1 VPGTMATAGRK
12 DQRRV
17 TQQRITQ
24 DQLLDAA
31 EEVFAA
37 KGFYATTLKE
47 IAELAEVAVG
57 SLYSFFAGKDDL
69 FAAVFHRR
77 GEEFV
82 PAMRALLTSDAAPVE
97 QLHQLAEYQIEYF
110 RQHPEFGRLFLR
122 ASGPTK
128 LLLEPDRDEASRAR
142 FGEAMRL
149 EAALFE
155 RGQAAG
161 QLRAGDPQVLAHL
174 FSGVIASYQACDPV
188 VVDGAPAGTERFEL
202 RDLHALLDDAFT
214 TNGRS

>member
-1 VPGTMATAGRK
+1 
-12 DQRRV
+12 
-17 TQQRITQ
+17 
-24 DQLLDAA
+24 
-31 EEVFAA
+31 
-37 KGFYATTLKE
+37 
-47 IAELAEVAVG
+47 
-57 SLYSFFAGKDDL
+57 
-69 FAAVFHRR
+69 VFHRR

-82 PAMRALLTSDAAPVE
+82 PAMGELLTGDSEPIE
-97 QLHQLAEYQIEYF
+97 QLHQLAEYQIKFF
-110 RQHPEFGRLFLR
+110 RQHPAFGRLFLR

-142 FGEAMRL
+142 FSEAMSL

-202 RDLHALLDDAFT
+202 RDLHALLDDAFAT
-214 TNGRS
+214 VGRS